1 MVIDRLKQ
9 ILSGAYLRNV
19 GWMAGAEIA
28 NRIIRLLS
36 TVVLARMFSPQDY
49 GLMAVI
55 YTLSDFFQVFTL
67 RGGVGSK
74 IIQADE
80 KDLNAICN
88 TAYWLNWITCGSL
101 CIIQCAIAFLLPY
114 FSYDPHLTLPLCL
127 IGLSYLAYPLFVINL
142 ILIEREN
149 RFKSAAVCN
158 AITSLVTN
166 VLIATFVLLGMGIWA
181 IIWAILLTAPVW
193 IILTRKFHPWRPPLR
208 FSLERWREVLGFGS
222 NLLVNDLLNRV
233 RANVDYLI
241 VGKYLGI
248 EALGLYYFAF
258 NAGSGITLSLLNTFM
273 SPLYPYICAARN
285 DYWQFKQRYFSSLKK
300 VSTILVPLI
309 LLQALLAPIYVPII
323 YGQKWTPAI
332 PVLILI
338 CLSVIP
344 RIYAWAASLLLNAV
358 NKTRISLYIGVTSTV
373 IFIISILAVVQNG
386 IIWVATAVFLNSLVV
401 SSISTLWT
409 HRFVLR
415 KQNFL
420 SSIESTQLNQLNE
433 P

>member
-1 MVIDRLKQ
+1 VVIRLKQ

-36 TVVLARMFSPQDY
+36 TVILARMFSPQDY

-55 YTLSDFFQVFTL
+55 YTISDFFQVFTL

-80 KDLNAICN
+80 KDLHAVCN
-88 TAYWLNWITCGSL
+88 TAYWLNWIVCGSL
-101 CIIQCAIAFLLPY
+101 FIIQCAIAFVLPY
-114 FSYDPHLTLPLCL
+114 FAYDPHLTLPLCL
-127 IGLSYLAYPLFVINL
+127 IGFSYLAYPLFVVPL

-149 RFKSAAVCN
+149 RFKFAAVCN
-158 AITSLVTN
+158 VITSLVTTT
-166 VLIATFVLLGMGIWA
+166 VVVTLVLLGMGIWA
-181 IIWAILLTAPVW
+181 IVWSMLLSATVW
-193 IILTRKFHPWRPPLR
+193 IILTRKFHTWKPPLQ

-222 NLLVNDLLNRV
+222 NLLINDLLNKV

-258 NAGSGITLSLLNTFM
+258 NAGSGITLSILNTFM
-273 SPLYPYICAARN
+273 SPLYPYICAAKN

-300 VSTILVPLI
+300 VSIILVPII
-309 LLQALLAPIYVPII
+309 LLQAALAPIYVPII
-323 YGQKWTPAI
+323 FGTKWNSAI
-332 PVLILI
+332 LVLILI

-344 RIYAWAASLLLNAV
+344 RIYSWAALLLLNAI
-358 NKTRISLYIGVTSTV
+358 NKTRISLYISMASTT
-373 IFIISILAVVQNG
+373 IFIISILAVVHNG
-386 IIWVATAVFLNSLVV
+386 IIWVAAAVFLDSLLA
-401 SSISTLWT
+401 SSVAIFWT
-409 HRFVLR
+409 HRFALR
-415 KQNFL
+415 KQNFANAIDL
-420 SSIESTQLNQLNE
+420 IQ
-433 P
+433 

>member
-1 MVIDRLKQ
+1 MIIRLKQ

-19 GWMAGAEIA
+19 GWMASAEIA

-36 TVVLARMFSPQDY
+36 TIVLARMFSPQDY

-55 YTLSDFFQVFTL
+55 YTISDFFQVFTL

-80 KDLNAICN
+80 KDLTVICN
-88 TAYWLNWITCGSL
+88 TAYWLNWIVCGSL
-101 CIIQCAIAFLLPY
+101 FMIQCAIAVLLPY

-127 IGLSYLAYPLFVINL
+127 LGLSYLAYPLFVMPL

-158 AITSLVTN
+158 VVTSLVTT
-166 VLIATFVLLGMGIWA
+166 VLTTTFVLLGMGIWA
-181 IIWAILLTAPVW
+181 IVWSMLLMTPVW

-233 RANVDYLI
+233 RSNIDYVI

-258 NAGSGITLSLLNTFM
+258 NGGSGITLSILNTFM
-273 SPLYPYICAARN
+273 SPLYPYICAAKN
-285 DYWQFKQRYFSSLKK
+285 DYGQFKQRYFSSLKK
-300 VSTILVPLI
+300 VSIILVPII
-309 LLQALLAPIYVPII
+309 LLQVSLAPIYVPII
-323 YGQKWTPAI
+323 FGEKWTPAI

-344 RIYAWAASLLLNAV
+344 RIYSWAASLLLNAID
-358 NKTRISLYIGVTSTV
+358 KTQISLYISLTSTTV
-373 IFIISILAVVQNG
+373 FIISILAVVQNG
-386 IIWVATAVFLNSLVV
+386 IIWVAAAVFLNSLIV
-401 SSISTLWT
+401 SSVAIFWT
-409 HRFVLR
+409 HRFALR
-415 KQNFL
+415 KQNFVNA
-420 SSIESTQLNQLNE
+420 IEIIQ
-433 P
+433 